1 MAERKS
7 GPVKPPV
14 IDLKARDASVAA
26 ETAKPAVAVP
36 VADPVEVTE
45 AADKPA
51 EPQRPAQPRPQ
62 ARLAM
67 PWSAI
72 SIAALGGAVLGT
84 VLTYG
89 LVNLLPLPD
98 NRLAIADPSARLDN
112 QDASLADIE
121 TRLTAVEEQT
131 KRTQISLDATLAQL
145 DAGLS
150 ELKGAIAALPGPG
163 APVDIAPLEA
173 QLQSLEDRVAAIGA
187 GASSADASALATTIA
202 RLEAGLSELKT
213 QLTAQL
219 TAQEQRFAAQD
230 GAIANAES
238 DIAVAKTAIATQNQT
253 LGGTEIGPAVRLP
266 LVVAGIESAFG
277 NGRPFAAELANLTAL
292 LPDLAVPEAIAAA
305 APTGLPRPDSVAAR
319 FSDAVPTILS
329 GRTGTSS
336 GDLGQDALDWMKALL
351 ALRPTGELEG
361 TTPEAIVSQLEAA
374 VERRD
379 FVAAAKSLD
388 SLPAPMQ
395 AVAGNIGSDIRTL
408 AAAENFI
415 TGLRSTALATTE
427 PAT

>member
-14 IDLKARDASVAA
+14 IDLKARDASAAA

-36 VADPVEVTE
+36 VPDPVETE

-121 TRLTAVEEQT
+121 TRLAAVEEQT
-131 KRTQISLDATLAQL
+131 KRTQISLDATLVQL
-145 DAGLS
+145 DAGL
-150 ELKGAIAALPGPG
+150 GTIAALPMPG
-163 APVDIAPLEA
+163 AAVDIAPLAA
-173 QLQSLEDRVAAIGA
+173 QLQSLEDRMAAIGA

-202 RLEAGLSELKT
+202 GLEAGLGDLKA
-213 QLTAQL
+213 QVAAQL
-219 TAQEQRFAAQD
+219 TAHEQRLAAQD
-230 GAIANAES
+230 SAIAKAEG
-238 DIAVAKTAIATQNQT
+238 DIVAAKTAIATQNQT

-395 AVAGNIGSDIRTL
+395 AMAGAIGSDIRTL
-408 AAAENFI
+408 AAAEDFV

-427 PAT
+427 PTP